1 MLITDLLRQ
10 NALQYPD
17 ESALVS
23 IDSKNLD
30 LNRQG
35 SYEACRRAL
44 SWQQFDAMAN
54 RIANYLIQ
62 IGVRRGSKVGI
73 MMMNRIEYLP
83 LFFGILRAGA
93 VSTQINFRYR
103 PAEFAKA
110 AELTDIEVLFFDA
123 SSQATVTEARPS
135 LPQLHTCVFL
145 GEGSCG
151 DAAAWEEV
159 LRVPDGDPGIPL
171 NREDDAAI
179 YFSSGT
185 TGAPKAVVHSHGT
198 VEAACVLE
206 QSNHHQVHDDVFLLI
221 PPLYHMGGK
230 FHWIGNLLCGAGCVM
245 MLGFCVDVFFEVLR
259 REKVSITFLLLPWI
273 QDLLAALDNRRPAPS
288 ESDFPSWRL
297 LHTGAQPIPPIVIHR
312 VQEYFPHL
320 ECQISYGLTES
331 GGPGCLN
338 LSGDRMDKL
347 GSIGRPGLGWQAKVV
362 DPAGNEV
369 PPDTSGELWIR
380 SDHMMSRYYKDPV
393 STDKALAGGWLHT
406 GDVARM
412 DRDGFFY
419 IDGRMKDVIIS
430 GGENV
435 YPVPIEDFL
444 RKHPAVKDAAVF
456 GICDCRMGE
465 IVVAK
470 VCLTEPGACTEEELL
485 EFCQQ
490 LPKFERPRKIF
501 IGEVPRNPTGKIDK
515 KALRKQ
521 YSPQHPFRDKIYTK

>member
-10 NALQYPD
+10 NAQQYPG

-23 IDSKNLD
+23 VDTKNLIPD
-30 LNRQG
+30 QPD
-35 SYEACRRAL
+35 SYEACRRTL
-44 SWQQFDAMAN
+44 TWKQFDALAN
-54 RIANYLIQ
+54 RIANYLLHMGI
-62 IGVRRGSKVGI
+62 RKGSKVGI

-103 PAEFAKA
+103 SSELVQA
-110 AELTDIEVLFFDA
+110 ALLTDIEVLFYDS
-123 SSQATVTEARPS
+123 SSQAAIAEAQPA
-135 LPQLHTCVFL
+135 LPQLRACISLDETAC
-145 GEGSCG
+145 EGSHRRQ
-151 DAAAWEEV
+151 EV
-159 LRVPDGDPGIPL
+159 LNASASDPGIAL
-171 NREDDAAI
+171 DRSDDAAI

-198 VEAACVLE
+198 VEAACILE
-206 QSNHHQVHDDVFLLI
+206 QSNHHQVHEDVFLLI

-230 FHWIGNLLCGAGCVM
+230 FHWIGNLFCGAGCVL
-245 MLGFCVDVFFEVLR
+245 MLGFRSDVFFEVMR
-259 REKVSITFLLLPWI
+259 REKVTISFLLLPWI
-273 QDLLAALDNRRPAPS
+273 QDLLAALDNGSYTLS
-288 ESDFPSWRL
+288 ESDFPCWRL
-297 LHTGAQPIPPIVIHR
+297 LHTGAQPIPPIVIRR

-320 ECQISYGLTES
+320 ECQVSYGLTES

-347 GSIGRPGLGWQAKVV
+347 GSIGRPGLGWEAKVV
-362 DPAGNEV
+362 DAQGRTL

-380 SDHMMSRYYKDPV
+380 SDHMMSRYYKDPA
-393 STDKALAGGWLHT
+393 STEKALAGGWLHT

-412 DRDGFFY
+412 DPEGFFY

-470 VCLTEPGACTEEELL
+470 VCLTEPDACTAEDLL
-485 EFCQQ
+485 EFCQA

-501 IGEVPRNPTGKIDK
+501 LGDIPRNPTGKIDK

-521 YSPQHPFRDKIYTK
+521 YSPQHPFQNKIHTK